1 MKKLKSFQ
9 QGNGAHCGLSDW
21 YDDNEA
27 ELRAALDAGQPFDT
41 GWYSSK
47 KEIASARIRSEDGV
61 TIDVEVFVS
70 DDFDTEGR
78 GCVSTQAWTLSHV
91 ADAIGIAW
99 ADADEDQ
106 KGNAPYVGFSLMK
119 DGQCIEYYLL
129 SDGTYDLPPG
139 DCYHW
144 WGWQH
149 DEDSSWHGQG
159 VPPPDLPLP
168 AAAAF
173 ENWAKRWM
181 YGDTKEASCVIG
193 AWSLQ
198 PWENARQFAYEDP
211 SDYAGMGWV
220 GQDGRP

>member
-21 YDDNEA
+21 YDDGEA

-47 KEIASARIRSEDGV
+47 KEIASARIWSEDGV
-61 TIDVEVFVS
+61 TIDVEVWVS

-106 KGNAPYVGFSLMK
+106 KDNAPYVGFSLMK

-139 DCYHW
+139 DYYYW

>member
-61 TIDVEVFVS
+61 TIKIDVSVS
-70 DDFDTEGR
+70 DDFDTEGN
-78 GCVSTQAWTLSHV
+78 GYTSIKEWTL
-91 ADAIGIAW
+91 DAIATAIHTAW
-99 ADADEDQ
+99 AQADKDQ
-106 KGNAPYVGFSLMK
+106 DDNAPYVGFSLMK
-119 DGQCIEYYLL
+119 DGRCMEYYILG
-129 SDGTYDLPPG
+129 DGTYDTPPG
-139 DCYHW
+139 DHYYW

-149 DEDSSWHGQG
+149 DEGADGQG

-173 ENWAKRWM
+173 ENWAQRWM
-181 YGDTKEASCVIG
+181 YGDTKDASCVIG
-193 AWSLQ
+193 AWSIQ
-198 PWENARQFAYEDP
+198 PWDDAKQFAYEGP
-211 SDYAGMGWV
+211 NDYVGMGWV